1 MTVPRQAQ
9 KRILAALLC
18 GVAAGAFAL
27 DPGPQEILRSARLN
41 QSGQHRVLDG
51 HLRHGPLV
59 VPFRLVFDGNLIRY
73 EFSNPPEAL
82 VLRLGERGSR
92 LEEVT
97 KSGEERVTQSQLDKK
112 VRGTDITYEDIAL
125 KFLYWPKA
133 TLQGEQT
140 LLTRRCWKLLL
151 QPAAPGDSQYGGV
164 MLWVEKESGAFLQA
178 DAYDRAGKLA
188 KRFKVIAPQRINGEW
203 ILKKMR
209 IERMDGLGDDTPT
222 YLEIEGVE
230 K

>member
-1 MTVPRQAQ
+1 M
-9 KRILAALLC
+9 
-18 GVAAGAFAL
+18 
-27 DPGPQEILRSARLN
+27 
-41 QSGQHRVLDG
+41 LDG
-51 HLRHGPLV
+51 HLRQGAQV

-73 EFSNPPEAL
+73 EFSNPPETL
-82 VLRLGERGSR
+82 VVRLGEQGSR

-97 KSGEERVTQSQLDKK
+97 KSGEQRVSRFDKK

-133 TLQGEQT
+133 ALQGEET
-140 LLTRRCWKLLL
+140 MLTRRCWKLLL
-151 QPAAPGDSQYGGV
+151 QPASPAESQYGTV

-178 DAYDRAGKLA
+178 DAYDLAGKLV
-188 KRFKVIAPQRINGEW
+188 KRFKVISAQRINGEW

-209 IERMDGLGDDTPT
+209 IERLDSDDDTPT